1 MERKEKEDVKIREEG
16 IQKREEYE
24 KPQVTTYS
32 EEDILSKYEV
42 CAFSF

>member
-1 MERKEKEDVKIREEG
+1 MEEKEDVKVREEE
-16 IQKREEYE
+16 IQKKEEYE

-32 EEDILSKYEV
+32 QEDILSKYEV

>member
-16 IQKREEYE
+16 IQKKEEYE
-24 KPQVTTYS
+24 KPQVTTYR

-42 CAFSF
+42 SAVTF